1 LRSAPLCGD
10 ELSLL
15 EAVGYDIE
23 LAGARLLGKDAARIV
38 APPTRAQV
46 VALLND
52 AARTGRLAK
61 DMARGL
67 RSAEDPIAEAEA
79 SIALPVADDLRLE

>member
-1 LRSAPLCGD
+1 MTS
-10 ELSLL
+10 
-15 EAVGYDIE
+15 I

-52 AARTGRLAK
+52 AARRERLAK
-61 DMARGL
+61 DTARAL
-67 RSAEDPIAEAEA
+67 RHADDPIAEAEA
-79 SIALPVADDLRLE
+79 SIAQFTDGFGVK